1 MMRFKS
7 LQSRIAFFFLGLLAL
22 VQSLVFYAVDALNT
36 RQAHEQIE
44 QALAAGAGN
53 FRRMTDLRT
62 TQLVESVRILS
73 SDFAFKEAI
82 SSGDKATVHS
92 VLANHGSRVGADVMI
107 LVSLDHSVL
116 EDTRPMSGVYP
127 PALGQLVREAE
138 TRQRASALIVLDG
151 KPYQVAVLP
160 VLAPEPVAWLVAGF
174 ALDDRLARS
183 MQQLLKLDMSFYE
196 AGAREFAL
204 LASSLPPRAR
214 EMLVRADPHALEKE
228 RVASL
233 VIDGSEVLSFATRVG
248 TQGGTSVFV
257 LLQRSMDEE
266 LKPFRE
272 TRNIVLLLSFGG
284 LLLSLLAAFFIAR
297 SVTRPVRAL
306 VQAARGVE
314 RGDYSIALDVRQQDE
329 MGELATAF
337 NRMVRGLVERDKA
350 RDLFGKFVPRAV
362 AERALAGGEA
372 VLGGEERQVTVLFS
386 DLRNFTSF
394 SEHRPPQEIVSRLN
408 RYFTRMS
415 EVVER
420 NHGMIDKFLG
430 DGVMAIFGAPAAGED
445 DAGNAMQAALD
456 MCVALEELN
465 MEFAAQGLQRL
476 DVGIGINTGF
486 MVAGNMG
493 SPSRLNYTVI
503 GDGVNLAARI
513 EGLTK
518 RAEYRTRIIV
528 TEATLR
534 ASQRSFETR
543 SLGLVAIRG
552 RLEQAVLHALVE
564 PGPAP
569 GVLQP
574 MDEEGIH
581 PG

>member
-22 VQSLVFYAVDALNT
+22 VQSLVFYAVDALNN

-92 VLANHGSRVGADVMI
+92 VLANHGGRVGADVMI

-127 PALGQLVREAE
+127 LALGQLVQEAE
-138 TRQRASALIVLDG
+138 KRQRASALIVLDG

-160 VLAPEPVAWLVAGF
+160 VLAPEPIAWLVAGF
-174 ALDDRLARS
+174 ALDDRLAQS
-183 MQQLLKLDMSFYE
+183 MQQVLKLDISFYE
-196 AGAREFAL
+196 SGERVAV
-204 LASSLPPRAR
+204 LASSLSPHAR
-214 EMLVRADPHALEKE
+214 TMLVRADPQSLEKE
-228 RVASL
+228 RVTSF
-233 VIDGSEVLSFATRVG
+233 VIDGSEVLSYATRMG
-248 TQGGTSVFV
+248 TQGGTSIFV

-284 LLLSLLAAFFIAR
+284 LLLSLLAAFLIAR

-314 RGDYSIALDVRQQDE
+314 RGDYNIALDVRQQDE
-329 MGELATAF
+329 LGELATAF
-337 NRMVRGLVERDKA
+337 NRMVKGLVERDKA

-372 VLGGEERQVTVLFS
+372 ILGGEERQVTVLFS

-430 DGVMAIFGAPAAGED
+430 DGVMALFGAPAAGED
-445 DAGNAMQAALD
+445 DAGYAMQAALD
-456 MCVALEELN
+456 MCEALEKLN
-465 MEFAAQGLQRL
+465 LEFAAQGLQRL
-476 DVGIGINTGF
+476 DVGIGIHTGV

-518 RAEYRTRIIV
+518 RKEYGTRIIV
-528 TEATLR
+528 TEATMR
-534 ASQRSFETR
+534 ASKRNFESR

-552 RLEQAVLHALVE
+552 RIDPVVLYALIE
-564 PGPAP
+564 PGS
-569 GVLQP
+569 GQGDSGLKV
-574 MDEEGIH
+574 EEGVH